1 MSRMHTWSSKPTGG
15 TSHKFKRSVPVDVD
29 ETDLIVS
36 LFGSTERMV
45 WHAITSFA
53 IAIAPG
59 CRTRLPNLADAEAYA
74 ASFVADGRK
83 ESAYVPTTTRSEVD
97 AMGFTEEQLAFVEA
111 QLKVVE
117 DE

>member
-1 MSRMHTWSSKPTGG
+1 MPRMHTWSSKPTGG
-15 TSHKFKRSVPVDVD
+15 TSHEFKRLVPKDVN
-29 ETDLIVS
+29 ETDLIVA

-59 CRTRLPNLADAEAYA
+59 CRTRLPNVVDANAYA

-97 AMGFTEEQLAFVEA
+97 AMDFSEEQLAFVEA
-111 QLKVVE
+111 QLKVIE